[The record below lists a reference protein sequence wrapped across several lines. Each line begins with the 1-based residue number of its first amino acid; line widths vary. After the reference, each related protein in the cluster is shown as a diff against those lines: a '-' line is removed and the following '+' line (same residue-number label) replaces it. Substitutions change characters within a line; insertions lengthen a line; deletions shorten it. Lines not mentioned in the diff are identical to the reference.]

1 MTISLDR
8 TETIETD
15 GTEMAEP
22 TEQRDEL
29 SLDELFGRLE
39 RMPTPEGY
47 KVEIVE
53 GAVYMTPQ
61 RDVHWQT
68 IRRIV
73 RALEDHFGMDVL
85 VTSDVRINFPG
96 ERNGFA
102 PDVAKIADGAE
113 KDEFGR
119 WRHQDVEFI
128 AEVISKGTAP
138 NDYGPKKTA
147 YALAE
152 VPVYMIADP
161 YLGRCRVFT
170 DPQDGEYKIDLTV
183 AYGRPVDLTH
193 TVAGI
198 TLSTDGFPRD

>member
-1 MTISLDR
+1 MT
-8 TETIETD
+8 
-15 GTEMAEP
+15 
-22 TEQRDEL
+22 EL
-29 SLDELFGRLE
+29 SPDALFEQLQRL
-39 RMPTPEGY
+39 PAPEGY

-61 RDVHWQT
+61 CDVHWQT

-102 PDVAKIADGAE
+102 PDVAKISDGAE
-113 KDEFGR
+113 KDESGR

-138 NDYGPKKTA
+138 NDYGPKKKA

-170 DPQDGEYKIDLTV
+170 DPQDGDYKIDSTI
-183 AYGRPVDLTH
+183 AYGTPVDLTH
-193 TVAGI
+193 TVVGI
-198 TLSTDGFPRD
+198 TFSTEEFPRD

>member
-1 MTISLDR
+1 
-8 TETIETD
+8 
-15 GTEMAEP
+15 MAEP
-22 TEQRDEL
+22 AERRNEL
-29 SLDELFGRLE
+29 SLDELFEQLGRV
-39 RMPTPEGY
+39 PTPEGY

-61 RDVHWQT
+61 CDVHWQT

-73 RALEDHFGMDVL
+73 RALEDHFGMDVP
-85 VTSDVRINFPG
+85 VTSDVRITFPG
-96 ERNGFA
+96 ERNRFA
-102 PDVAKIADGAE
+102 PDVAKLSDGAE

-128 AEVISKGTAP
+128 AEVISQGTAP

-161 YLGRCRVFT
+161 YTGRCRVFT
-170 DPQDGEYKIDLTV
+170 EPQDGDYKVDLAVAYGLPIDLT
-183 AYGRPVDLTH
+183 R

-198 TLSTDGFPRD
+198 TLPTEEFPRD

>member
-1 MTISLDR
+1 MTISLER

-22 TEQRDEL
+22 TERRDEPAA
-29 SLDELFGRLE
+29 DELFEQLE
-39 RMPTPEGY
+39 RLPAPEGY

-61 RDVHWQT
+61 RGVHWQT

-96 ERNGFA
+96 ERNAFA

-113 KDEFGR
+113 KNEFGR

-128 AEVISKGTAP
+128 AEVISQGTAP

-152 VPVYMIADP
+152 VPVYLIADP
-161 YLGRCRVFT
+161 YTGRCRVFT
-170 DPQDGEYKIDLTV
+170 HPQDGDYKIELTV
-183 AYGRPVDLTH
+183 AYGMPVDLTD
-193 TVAGI
+193 TVVGI
-198 TLSTDGFPRD
+198 TLATDVFPRD